1 MRLVP
6 RIPSALLSASVYGSS
21 SRIFESLGF
30 ETTNIVGSVSDVSLR
45 PPDIDPH
52 SPASRIAR
60 NKLLRGWVELSA
72 WTADFSK
79 RHGGLTVYAIS
90 MLCPSQRHAFT
101 APALRA
107 CASHHKIWVKLD
119 SAREE
124 YQHAIGAHPEQS
136 VFTLIRLL
144 SLTSFVQSLE
154 GNSHKSSANT
164 RKLTIP

>member
-6 RIPSALLSASVYGSS
+6 RAPFVLLSASILGSS

-30 ETTNIVGSVSDVSLR
+30 ETTNIVGSLSDAMLS

-79 RHGGLTVYAIS
+79 RHGRFTVYAVG
-90 MLCPSQRHAFT
+90 T
-101 APALRA
+101 
-107 CASHHKIWVKLD
+107 
-119 SAREE
+119 
-124 YQHAIGAHPEQS
+124 
-136 VFTLIRLL
+136 
-144 SLTSFVQSLE
+144 
-154 GNSHKSSANT
+154 
-164 RKLTIP
+164 TINVVDP